1 MARRGAGR
9 SGGRSR
15 RDYPRT
21 ARVAEVVREV
31 VATELERIDD
41 EDLGFVTV
49 TGVEIDPEFFRALVY
64 FDHLDDEQTEILDR
78 LRPRLQRA
86 VGNQVRLKRTPEL
99 MFRPD
104 PAVEAGER
112 IEGLLRGDGDS
123 GDPAEVDR

>member
-9 SGGRSR
+9 NSGRSR

-21 ARVAEVVREV
+21 ARVSEVLREV

-49 TGVEIDPEFFRALVY
+49 TGVDVDPEFFRALVF
-64 FDHLDDEQTEILDR
+64 FDHLEPEQQEILEK

-86 VGNQVRLKRTPEL
+86 VAGQVRLKRTPEL
-99 MFRPD
+99 VFRAD

-112 IEGLLRGDGDS
+112 IEGIIRG
-123 GDPAEVDR
+123 EVDPDDGGAGR